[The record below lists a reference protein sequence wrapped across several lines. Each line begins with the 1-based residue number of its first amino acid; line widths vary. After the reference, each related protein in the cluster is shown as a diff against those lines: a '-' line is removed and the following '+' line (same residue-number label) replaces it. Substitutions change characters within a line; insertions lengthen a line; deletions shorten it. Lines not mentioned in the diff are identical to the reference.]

1 MRTFARGTMVTQPL
15 HLTEYGEPILVR
27 LSDDEARLLH
37 ACRAGLDIRLTSS
50 HGFYEV
56 RATHFVGTVVLP
68 HRPVYIRP
76 KVSVEHLA
84 FMLGFSPELIAP
96 TGVALSDESRD
107 VVTLMKHVYSLALS
121 RVVKRGLLREYADHE
136 QTLAAIRGRVNIK
149 DVVLRRFGRVPPT
162 PCTFQ
167 DYDID
172 GEANRRLLAAALM
185 LARVGNRAD
194 SPSSELRRLATRF
207 DGVTEVRGYSATLRP
222 LTRNRILSQYDP
234 ALSVAET
241 ILRNATLE
249 AFSGD
254 KQSIA
259 FVVDMNL
266 AYERFVTESL
276 RQAMGLD
283 HRTWIAQRPSRHLDK
298 MRKIPMRPDISWL
311 DEHGRTRL
319 IIDVKYKQV
328 DQAIAGDIQQ
338 TIAYCVAEGINDAVL
353 VYADCPD
360 DEHVV
365 GDSGIRIH
373 QRSLPMKGTVED
385 IRCSVDRLAERITR
399 LRTW

>member
-1 MRTFARGTMVTQPL
+1 MTQPL
-15 HLTEYGEPILVR
+15 HLTEYGEPIHVR
-27 LSDDEARLLH
+27 LSDEEARLLH
-37 ACRAGLDIRLTSS
+37 ASRAGLDVRLTSS
-50 HGFYEV
+50 HGVYEV

-68 HRPVYIRP
+68 QRPVYIRP
-76 KVSVEHLA
+76 KVPVEHLA
-84 FMLGFSPELIAP
+84 FMLGFSPDLITP
-96 TGVALSDESRD
+96 TGKALSAESRD
-107 VVTLMKHVYSLALS
+107 VVSLMKYVYSLALS
-121 RVVKRGLLREYADHE
+121 KVVKRGLFREYADHE
-136 QTLAAIRGRVNIK
+136 QELVAIRGRVNIK
-149 DVVLRRFGRVPPT
+149 DVVMRRFGRVPPT
-162 PCTFQ
+162 QCTFQ
-167 DYDID
+167 DYDLD
-172 GEANRRLLAAALM
+172 REANRRLLAAALM
-185 LARVGNRAD
+185 LARAGDRTDCGSNA
-194 SPSSELRRLATRF
+194 LRRLAARF

-222 LTRNRILSQYDP
+222 LTRTRILSQYDP

-249 AFSGD
+249 AFSGE
-254 KQSIA
+254 KQSLA

-298 MRKIPMRPDISWL
+298 KRKIPMRPDISWL
-311 DEHGRTRL
+311 DQHGRTRL

-328 DQAIAGDIQQ
+328 DQAVAEDVQQ
-338 TIAYCVAEGINDAVL
+338 TIAYCVAEGIDDAVL
-353 VYADCPD
+353 VYADCPN

-373 QRSLPMKGTVED
+373 QMSLPMKGTVED
-385 IRCSVDRLAERITR
+385 IRRSIDRLAGRIKH

>member
-1 MRTFARGTMVTQPL
+1 MTQPL

-37 ACRAGLDIRLTSS
+37 ASRAGLKVRLTSS

-68 HRPVYIRP
+68 QRPVYIRP
-76 KVSVEHLA
+76 KVPVEHLA
-84 FMLGFSPELIAP
+84 FMLGFSPELITP
-96 TGVALSDESRD
+96 TGAALSDESRD
-107 VVTLMKHVYSLALS
+107 VVKLMKYVYSSALGK
-121 RVVKRGLLREYADHE
+121 VVKRGLFREYADHE
-136 QTLAAIRGRVNIK
+136 EELVAIRGRVNIK
-149 DVVLRRFGRVPPT
+149 DVVMRRFGRVPPT
-162 PCTFQ
+162 QCTFQ
-167 DYDID
+167 DYDVD
-172 GEANRRLLAAALM
+172 REANRRLLSAALM
-185 LARVGNRAD
+185 LARAGDRTD
-194 SPSSELRRLATRF
+194 SGSTALRRLAARF

-222 LTRNRILSQYDP
+222 LIRNRILSQYDP

-254 KQSIA
+254 KQSLA

-283 HRTWIAQRPSRHLDK
+283 HRNWIAQRPSRHLDK
-298 MRKIPMRPDISWL
+298 KRKIPMRPDISWL

-319 IIDVKYKQV
+319 IIDVKYKPV
-328 DQAIAGDIQQ
+328 DQAVAEDVQQ
-338 TIAYCVAEGINDAVL
+338 TIAYCVAEGIDDAVL

-373 QRSLPMKGTVED
+373 QMSLPMKGKIED
-385 IRCSVDRLAERITR
+385 IKRSVDRLAGRIKH
-399 LRTW
+399 LKTW